1 MSNQDQ
7 AAIRGQAEEIDE
19 DFVLERDLPWLA
31 QARQQIYEE
40 IKELSPQQTAAYFR
54 QAALLFQQQM
64 EAQQPEPS
72 KD

>member
-1 MSNQDQ
+1 MSEREQ
-7 AAIRGQAEEIDE
+7 AAIRGQGDEGDE

-40 IKELSPQQTAAYFR
+40 IKELSPEETAAHFR
-54 QAALLFQQQM
+54 QAALQFQQQM
-64 EAQQPEPS
+64 EVQHPERA